1 MHQTQETKEH
11 DELRARF
18 TAWLDIMAYRARLK
32 YIRKLDQQLPTIS
45 LDELDES
52 SQPASEQDVAYETIS
67 TLTQSFLFEE
77 QRLALAFSELP
88 IKKQRILEMLFI
100 EERKP
105 AEIAKELNCSEA
117 YVYNQ
122 KHRALQKLR
131 SAMERDGDGR

>member
-52 SQPASEQDVAYETIS
+52 NQPASEQDVAYETIS